1 MNDDSTFQIW
11 CYICDVGYQLGVLF
25 LDFDLSLWLF
35 SEDHSTQG
43 IEDDAD
49 SIMETFIPWLKS
61 NIAEIHDT
69 KLLFFY
75 YYCFKKSQVKLK

>member
-25 LDFDLSLWLF
+25 LDFDLGLWLF

-49 SIMETFIPWLKS
+49 SIMETFIP
-61 NIAEIHDT
+61 
-69 KLLFFY
+69 
-75 YYCFKKSQVKLK
+75 

>member
-49 SIMETFIPWLKS
+49 SIMETFILDSKVILQRFMTPNYFIIIIVLKR
-61 NIAEIHDT
+61 
-69 KLLFFY
+69 
-75 YYCFKKSQVKLK
+75 VK

>member
-25 LDFDLSLWLF
+25 LDFDLGLWLF

-49 SIMETFIPWLKS
+49 SIMETFILDSKVILQRFMTPNYFIIIIVLKR
-61 NIAEIHDT
+61 
-69 KLLFFY
+69 
-75 YYCFKKSQVKLK
+75 VK